1 MISKFKMHPWHGISQ
16 TEKFPNEI
24 IAFIEII
31 PTDTVK
37 YEVDKLSGYLK
48 IDRPQKY
55 SNIIP
60 ALYGFIPKTYCGK
73 NIAHITSQYANQ
85 DNIKGDGD
93 PLDICVLT
101 EKSITHG
108 DILVDAIPIGGFTL
122 LDKNEADD
130 KIIAILKGDA
140 VYGNIRNLD
149 ELPKDVIDRLKHY
162 FLTYKQMPNEKSI
175 VTIIN
180 EYNREEAIN
189 IIKLSFEDY
198 INEILPEFSKDKS

>member
-1 MISKFKMHPWHGISQ
+1 MHPWHGISQ